1 MPPSTKCSG
10 SLRADDSSI
19 ESAETAASVPRRR
32 KSADCG
38 RRGCPLYLADTS
50 AWHRSGRVAD
60 RWEPLLETD
69 EIALCTPVRLELLLS
84 ARGPADYRALY
95 SDLAQVR
102 HLRLDDRCERAAA
115 RIQAALAE
123 RSKHRGPTPVD
134 LLIAA
139 IAEVNGATLLH
150 YDRHFDTIARVTGQP
165 MEWLARRGSLD

>member
-1 MPPSTKCSG
+1 M
-10 SLRADDSSI
+10 AV
-19 ESAETAASVPRRR
+19 SVPRRR
-32 KSADCG
+32 KSAGCA
-38 RRGCPLYLADTS
+38 RRGCLLYLADTS

-60 RWEPLLETD
+60 RWEALLETN
-69 EIALCTPVRLELLLS
+69 EIALCTPVLLEVLLS
-84 ARGPADYRALY
+84 ARGPADYRALS

-123 RSKHRGPTPVD
+123 RSQHRGPTPVD

-139 IAEVNGATLLH
+139 VAEVNGATLLH

-165 MEWLARRGSLD
+165 MEWLARRGTLD

>member
-1 MPPSTKCSG
+1 M
-10 SLRADDSSI
+10 RAGACWI
-19 ESAETAASVPRRR
+19 ASAETGVSVPRRK
-32 KSADCG
+32 KSADCA
-38 RRGCPLYLADTS
+38 RRGCRLYLADTS

-84 ARGPADYRALY
+84 ARGPADYRALS
-95 SDLAQVR
+95 SDLAEVR

-115 RIQAALAE
+115 RVQASLAE
-123 RSKHRGPTPVD
+123 RSQHRGPTPVD

-139 IAEVNGATLLH
+139 VAEVNGATLLH
-150 YDRHFDTIARVTGQP
+150 YDRHFDAIARVTDQP

>member
-1 MPPSTKCSG
+1 MHACG
-10 SLRADDSSI
+10 CWI
-19 ESAETAASVPRRR
+19 ESGETVVSVHHRR
-32 KSADCG
+32 KSADCA
-38 RRGCPLYLADTS
+38 RRGCRLYLADTS

-84 ARGPADYRALY
+84 ARGPADYRALS
-95 SDLAQVR
+95 SDLAEVR

-115 RIQAALAE
+115 RVQASLAE
-123 RSKHRGPTPVD
+123 RSQHRGPTPVD

-139 IAEVNGATLLH
+139 VAEVNDATLLH
-150 YDRHFDTIARVTGQP
+150 YDRHFDAIARVTSQP